1 MSAGL
6 GLSRS
11 RAFEVVRRSFCLP
24 DLTALEPVAKVT
36 DPVESQLT
44 TTYYDTADLRLA
56 ARDTS
61 VRRTGSRWVLRTHAD
76 DGSVVEVE
84 TEAEADAPEA
94 EDGVP
99 ADLGEVILGSVRDKG
114 VEPVACVRT
123 TRVERRLL
131 DIDGRELARIADDV
145 VDGQRF
151 TTGCVELSHWRQL
164 TVELI
169 GGAADLLDLVA
180 ASLDPM
186 TELPTGDETCTGSSA
201 GRRDRSSTSG
211 VTTRTH
217 RRPACSATGCARRSS
232 AIVDLDWAVRTG
244 RPDAVAGMR
253 RATLRLRCDL
263 ATWKP
268 YIDGSRTEPIRDELH
283 WLAGVLGLLRD
294 AEMLD
299 TRLVGTIQD
308 LPADMVVG
316 PVRSR
321 VGNELSERKAHASD
335 GVHGALDGGRY
346 FALLDDL
353 ETLAEA
359 APFTAHADGP
369 ADELLV
375 ERLAHTVGRV
385 RRALAPL
392 DLPAT
397 PEVRADQLRTVRK
410 AARRAGFAAE
420 ALEPRFERRARRLAD
435 RMRGLEDALG
445 KPATAW
451 SPARRSPRSGRS
463 RTSPGRARSPTA
475 SCTGSSTTAARRPSG
490 PSRRPADRWGRR
502 RCAAGWPRPPGR
514 PTDRRAQSASWPG
527 SMSMTAV
534 YRRGR

>member
-1 MSAGL
+1 VIGIATVSAGL

-186 TELPTGDETCTGSSA
+186 TELPTGDETLHRVLGRPARPVLDLRGDDPDASA
-201 GRRDRSSTSG
+201 AGVLRDRL
-211 VTTRTH
+211 RTEI
-217 RRPACSATGCARRSS
+217 S

-244 RPDAVAGMR
+244 RPDAVADMR

-321 VGNELSERKAHASD
+321 VGNELSERKVHASA
-335 GVHGALDGGRY
+335 GVHAALDGGRY

-375 ERLAHTVGRV
+375 ERLAHAVGRV

-397 PEVRADQLRTVRK
+397 SEVRADQLRTVRK

-445 KPATAW
+445 RHRDSVVARQALTEIGAVAHIAGE
-451 SPARRSPRSGRS
+451 SAFTYGVLHGIERDRGVEAERTFEAARRSL
-463 RTSPGRARSPTA
+463 
-475 SCTGSSTTAARRPSG
+475 GSTKVRR
-490 PSRRPADRWGRR
+490 WLIE
-502 RCAAGWPRPPGR
+502 AAGS
-514 PTDRRAQSASWPG
+514 TD
-527 SMSMTAV
+527 
-534 YRRGR
+534 